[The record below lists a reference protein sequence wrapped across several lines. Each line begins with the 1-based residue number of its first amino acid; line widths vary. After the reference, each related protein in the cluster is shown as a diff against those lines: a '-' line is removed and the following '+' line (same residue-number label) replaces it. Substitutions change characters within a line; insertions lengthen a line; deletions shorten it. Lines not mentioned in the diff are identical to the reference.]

1 VKYAWIEVH
10 AALWP
15 IEVMCRMLEVSA
27 SGYFEARCRAPGG
40 TPRQAADAATAARM
54 AVIQKHHRGRYG
66 RRRMRRALRQ
76 AGDLV
81 NHKRVSRLMREHG
94 LQSRMRRRFR
104 VVTTDS
110 RHSHPIAQNV
120 LARDF
125 AADAPNRKWLTDITY
140 VGTDEGWLYC
150 AFVQDLFSRQIV
162 GWAMDAQMPQE
173 LTQTA
178 LRMALGLRAP
188 APGLMHHSDR
198 GSQYAAQDY
207 RAILAARHIV
217 VSMSRRGDCWDNAP
231 MESFNGTLKVEC
243 VYPTRF
249 ATRDAARQAL
259 IEYIGYYNTE
269 RMHSSLDY
277 ATPAAFEQRWFDQQ
291 RMEGSVTT

>member
-27 SGYFEARCRAPGG
+27 SGCFEARCRAPGG

-94 LQSRMRRRFR
+94 LQSRMRRGFR
-104 VVTTDS
+104 VVTTGS
-110 RHSHPIAQNV
+110 RHGHPIAQNV

-125 AADAPNRKWLTDITY
+125 AAGAPNRMRRTDII
-140 VGTDEGWLYC
+140 
-150 AFVQDLFSRQIV
+150 DLS
-162 GWAMDAQMPQE
+162 
-173 LTQTA
+173 
-178 LRMALGLRAP
+178 P
-188 APGLMHHSDR
+188 APVQNRQGGR
-198 GSQYAAQDY
+198 
-207 RAILAARHIV
+207 RAARP
-217 VSMSRRGDCWDNAP
+217 RRRHQHESVCRDCGRREAGRHAHGAVLR
-231 MESFNGTLKVEC
+231 GT
-243 VYPTRF
+243 TG
-249 ATRDAARQAL
+249 AR
-259 IEYIGYYNTE
+259 
-269 RMHSSLDY
+269 
-277 ATPAAFEQRWFDQQ
+277 
-291 RMEGSVTT
+291 